1 MINKSMLMQKLFSEK
16 SVALFMHMRPDGDTI
31 GSTLALYNALKQKGI
46 PVGVYCSDAIPNK
59 FSYLQ
64 SIKFVNNVINDEY
77 SAMVSVDCADVTRLG
92 EFANVFASHKN
103 TYNIDHHISN
113 TKYADSNYVTPNASN
128 CENVYEL
135 LQETDVGLDQ
145 EIANLLLTGIVT
157 DTGNFAHSNVTPKTF
172 EIAGKLLSCGADLNK
187 IVYHNFKAQTKERAK
202 LHGMVTSKI
211 RYFLEDRFGVIT
223 ITQDDFVKSGATQD
237 QTEGFIDFLMGV
249 NSVEVGACV
258 MEIAKEKYKI
268 SFRSKGADVNAVAG
282 TFGGGGHTLASG
294 CQINGLYEEVI
305 DKIVF
310 AVSKYLQD

>member
-1 MINKSMLMQKLFSEK
+1 MINKSRLMQKLLKEK

-31 GSTLALYNALKQKGI
+31 GSTLALSKALTQKGI
-46 PVGVYCSDAIPNK
+46 EVKVFCSDAIPNK

-64 SIKFVNNVINDEY
+64 SVETVNNVFSGEY
-77 SAMVSVDCADVTRLG
+77 SALVSVDCADVTRLG
-92 EFANVFASHKN
+92 DFASAFASHKN
-103 TYNIDHHISN
+103 TYNVDHHISN
-113 TKYADSNYVTPNASN
+113 TKYAENNYVENNASN

-135 LQETDVGLDQ
+135 IVEAGLKIDS

-172 EIAGKLLSCGADLNK
+172 EIASKLLTFGANVNE
-187 IVYHNFKAQTKERAK
+187 IVYQNFKAQTKERAK

-211 RYFLEDRFGVIT
+211 RYFLDDRFGVIT
-223 ITQDDFVKSGATQD
+223 ITQDDFIKSGATQD

-268 SFRSKGADVNAVAG
+268 SFRSKGVDVNAVAG

-294 CQINGLYEEVI
+294 CQIHGLYEEVI